1 LAGSKLGSKIMLS
14 LPIYLRGNTYYLHT
28 RIAGKQFKRSLDTN
42 NKNVAIILASK
53 ILESVHLDKIKK
65 FEVDLS
71 RGILKADGPED
82 HKMMMEALAM
92 YAKAKARING
102 PESTTT
108 APEVATPTP
117 TGLKVLEVLEKFF
130 LLKTHLKEATV
141 LSYKGTI
148 EEFSTFLKKPYINA
162 VQVSDITRYQEFLAK
177 KKNTSRTIDS
187 KISTVKT
194 IFNFAIAQGYYFQKN
209 PAENRKLQSKRE
221 RLKGGYAI
229 FKEDEIKQMFTA
241 DFLQKA
247 KEDDPDYYW
256 ALVLGLVTGAR
267 ISEITGLQAHQF
279 KFTAHGNF
287 YIDVEDAKSLAGI
300 REIPVHNTVLDL
312 GLSKFLEGK
321 TGQVFKYKLRLG
333 KGSGNAVGKKF
344 KRHLEEVKITR
355 DKLVFHSLRKFAN
368 DYFLKNN
375 IEIEPRCQYFGHEI
389 DNVNIQT
396 YSRKFTADEL
406 YERTKAVQ
414 MKILM
419 LAEILKTKF

>member
-1 LAGSKLGSKIMLS
+1 MGGSKLGSKNMLS
-14 LPIYLRGNTYYLHT
+14 LPIYLRGSTYYLHT

-82 HKMMMEALAM
+82 HKMMMEALDM
-92 YAKAKARING
+92 YAKAKARLNS
-102 PESTTT
+102 PESTI
-108 APEVATPTP
+108 AGLEVATSTP
-117 TGLKVLEVLEKFF
+117 TSLKVLEVLEKFF
-130 LLKTHLKEATV
+130 LLKSHLKEATV
-141 LSYKGTI
+141 LSYKGTM
-148 EEFSTFLKKPYINA
+148 EEFSTFLKKPYISA
-162 VQVSDITRYQEFLAK
+162 VMVSDISRYQEFLAK
-177 KKNTSRTIDS
+177 KKNSSRTIDS

-209 PAENRKLQSKRE
+209 PAENRKLQSKRD

-229 FKEDEIKQMFTA
+229 FKEDEIKQVFTA
-241 DFLQKA
+241 DFMKKA
-247 KEDDPDYYW
+247 QENDPDYYW

-279 KFTAHGNF
+279 KTNVNGTL
-287 YIDVEDAKSLAGI
+287 YIDVEDSKSFAGI
-300 REIPVHNTVLDL
+300 REIPVHSMLLKL
-312 GLSKFLEGK
+312 GLAEFLEGK
-321 TGQVFKYKLRLG
+321 KEQIFKYTMRLG

-355 DKLVFHSLRKFAN
+355 EKLVFHSLRKFAN
-368 DYFLKNN
+368 DFFMKNN

-389 DNVNIQT
+389 ENVNVQV
-396 YSRKFTADEL
+396 YSRKFTVDEL
-406 YERTKAVQ
+406 YERVKAVQ

-419 LAEILKTKF
+419 LAGILKTNF

>member
-1 LAGSKLGSKIMLS
+1 
-14 LPIYLRGNTYYLHT
+14 
-28 RIAGKQFKRSLDTN
+28 
-42 NKNVAIILASK
+42 
-53 ILESVHLDKIKK
+53 LDKIRK

-82 HKMMMEALAM
+82 HKMMMEALEM
-92 YAKAKARING
+92 YAKAKARLNS

-108 APEVATPTP
+108 ASEVATPTP

-130 LLKTHLKEATV
+130 LLKSHLKEATV

-162 VQVSDITRYQEFLAK
+162 VLVSDITRYQEFLAK

-209 PAENRKLQSKRE
+209 PAENRKLQSKRD

-229 FKEDEIKQMFTA
+229 FKEDEIKQVFTA
-241 DFLQKA
+241 DFLKKA

-256 ALVLGLVTGAR
+256 VLVLGLVTGAR
-267 ISEITGLQAHQF
+267 ISEITGLQIHQF
-279 KFTAHGNF
+279 KFSGYGNL
-287 YIDVEDAKSLAGI
+287 YIDVEDSKSYAGI
-300 REIPVHNTVLDL
+300 REIPVHNILLDL
-312 GLSKFLEGK
+312 GLSKFLEDK
-321 TGQVFKYKLRLG
+321 QGQVFKYTMRLG

-389 DNVNIQT
+389 ENVNIQT
-396 YSRKFTADEL
+396 YSRKFTVDEL
-406 YERTKAVQ
+406 YERTKSVQ

-419 LAEILKTKF
+419 LAEIMKTKF

>member
-1 LAGSKLGSKIMLS
+1 MAGSKLGSKIMLS

>member
-1 LAGSKLGSKIMLS
+1 MLS
-14 LPIYLRGNTYYLHT
+14 LPIYRRGSTYYLHT
-28 RIAGKQFKRSLDTN
+28 RIAGKQFKRSLDTSD
-42 NKNVAIILASK
+42 KNVAIILASK
-53 ILESVHLDKIKK
+53 ILESVHLDKIRK

-82 HKMMMEALAM
+82 HKMMMEALEM
-92 YAKAKARING
+92 YAKAKARLNS

-108 APEVATPTP
+108 ASEVATPTP

-130 LLKTHLKEATV
+130 LLKSHLKEATV

-162 VQVSDITRYQEFLAK
+162 VLVSDITRYQEFLAK

-209 PAENRKLQSKRE
+209 PAENRKLQSKRD

-229 FKEDEIKQMFTA
+229 FKEDEIKQVFTA
-241 DFLQKA
+241 DFLKKA

-256 ALVLGLVTGAR
+256 VLVLGLVTGAR
-267 ISEITGLQAHQF
+267 ISEITGLQIHQF
-279 KFTAHGNF
+279 KFSGYGNL
-287 YIDVEDAKSLAGI
+287 YIDVEDSKSYAGI
-300 REIPVHNTVLDL
+300 REIPVHNILLDL
-312 GLSKFLEGK
+312 GLSKFLEDK
-321 TGQVFKYKLRLG
+321 QGQVFKYTMRLG

-389 DNVNIQT
+389 ENVNIQT
-396 YSRKFTADEL
+396 YSRKFTVDEL
-406 YERTKAVQ
+406 YERTKSVQ

-419 LAEILKTKF
+419 LAEIMKTKF